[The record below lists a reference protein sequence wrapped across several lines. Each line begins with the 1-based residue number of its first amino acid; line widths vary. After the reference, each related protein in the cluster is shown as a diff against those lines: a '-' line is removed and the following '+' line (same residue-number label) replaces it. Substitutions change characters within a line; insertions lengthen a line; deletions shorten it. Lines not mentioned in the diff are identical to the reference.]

1 MVKNVNL
8 GDVTLSK
15 EYPDTV
21 LAIVATITTAD
32 QSVIAAGVKAG
43 RGYLVAFDALDAGLS
58 HNCFCIADADDSL
71 LIRFTNPT
79 AAGIDPA
86 NTGITM
92 HVVGL

>member
-21 LAIVATITTAD
+21 LASVATITTAD
-32 QSVIAAGVKAG
+32 QSVIAGGVKAG
-43 RGYLVAFDALDAGLS
+43 RGYLVLFDALDAGLS
-58 HNCFCIADADDSL
+58 HNCFCKADADDSL

-79 AAGIDPA
+79 AGAIDPA

>member
-21 LAIVATITTAD
+21 IASVATIVAAD
-32 QSVIAAGVKAG
+32 QTILAPGVKSG
-43 RGYLVAFDALDAGLS
+43 RGYLVAFDALDAGLLAQS
-58 HNCFCIADADDSL
+58 FCIADADGSL
-71 LIRFTNPT
+71 LVRFVNPT
-79 AAGIDPA
+79 IAAIDPP